1 MQTTELS
8 RNIEHYLGQLSDHQK
23 NKLLE
28 FLESMTTEKKKAKR
42 DLLKFAGSIDQGD
55 LEIMEQ
61 AIAEGCEKID
71 ANENK

>member
-1 MQTTELS
+1 MLTTELS
-8 RNIEHYLGQLSDHQK
+8 KNIAHFLGQLSDHQK

-42 DLLKFAGSIDQGD
+42 DLLKFAGSIDQDD